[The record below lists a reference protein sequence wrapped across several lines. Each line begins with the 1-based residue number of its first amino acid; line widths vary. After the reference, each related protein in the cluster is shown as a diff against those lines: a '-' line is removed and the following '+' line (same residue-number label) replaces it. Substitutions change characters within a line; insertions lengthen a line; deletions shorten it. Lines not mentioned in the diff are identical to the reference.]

1 MRNANKQ
8 YQHKSTLET
17 SLEGIDSQPVEQCSS
32 TSLDISNKESGI
44 CKKCFPVLSHYKENG
59 NAGKISNSAKSSI
72 MEDFLSFVDTN
83 SQPNGGSSDFTG
95 PTSYFLSSLQQSR
108 HQNLLLRTMKRA

>member
-1 MRNANKQ
+1 MAGKSHLP

-44 CKKCFPVLSHYKENG
+44 CKKCFPVLSHYKKLLQAFTRRDVFSTTEL
-59 NAGKISNSAKSSI
+59 AEIASQYSAVVIDKG
-72 MEDFLSFVDTN
+72 DVV
-83 SQPNGGSSDFTG
+83 
-95 PTSYFLSSLQQSR
+95 
-108 HQNLLLRTMKRA
+108 